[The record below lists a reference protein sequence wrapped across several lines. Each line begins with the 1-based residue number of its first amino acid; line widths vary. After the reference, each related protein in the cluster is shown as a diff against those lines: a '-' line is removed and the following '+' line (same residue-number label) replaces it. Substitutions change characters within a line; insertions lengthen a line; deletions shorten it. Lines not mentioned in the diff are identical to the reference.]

1 MLLSKGP
8 CDLWP
13 LSCPAFSEAFDS
25 VNYIF
30 LSFFRLVF
38 FFSLSLLLFLIL
50 LMDLFV
56 KGLYPSF
63 PFVVFL

>member
-1 MLLSKGP
+1 MTCGLYLAQLSQRH
-8 CDLWP
+8 LTV
-13 LSCPAFSEAFDS
+13 LTT
-25 VNYIF
+25 
-30 LSFFRLVF
+30 FFFHSLGWFF